1 MKINIMSIKDIE
13 ELKHNTKGSSNSA
26 KRIWPNV
33 KVDYLTGKH
42 IGFTSKDPKYHN
54 SHSVIYYS
62 ERKPLQKAWNCDCK
76 WFSLKQKFCKHI
88 LSVFLRIHNDEK
100 FLKKFEK
107 ETVNI

>member
-1 MKINIMSIKDIE
+1 MKIIILSEKEIE
-13 ELKHNTKGSSNSA
+13 ESKNNTKGSMISA
-26 KRIWPNV
+26 RRIWPNV

-42 IGFTSKDPKYHN
+42 IGFTCADPKFDN
-54 SHSVIYYS
+54 QHSVIYYS
-62 ERKPLQKAWNCDCK
+62 ERPIERAWNCDCK

-88 LSVFLRIHNDEK
+88 LAVFLRIQNDQS